1 MYSISVICLLCCSTI
16 DYAKIGMSSCQLGA
30 AFQKM
35 FALCMPFSTTEEK
48 ELAVVLVSQWNRTVT
63 LIETGEGFTP

>member
-1 MYSISVICLLCCSTI
+1 MPKLVCLHTSWGQHS
-16 DYAKIGMSSCQLGA
+16 K
-30 AFQKM
+30 KV